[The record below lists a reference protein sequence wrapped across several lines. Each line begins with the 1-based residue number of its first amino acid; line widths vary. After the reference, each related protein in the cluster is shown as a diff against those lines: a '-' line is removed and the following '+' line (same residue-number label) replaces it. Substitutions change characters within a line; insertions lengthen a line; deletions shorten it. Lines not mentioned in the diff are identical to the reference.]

1 MWQDDLILLETLSTE
16 TPEKT
21 FESKTPG
28 GKLLKVEGKHLG
40 KTLNDQVRQNI
51 NKLDNDD
58 C

>member
-16 TPEKT
+16 IPEKT

-40 KTLNDQVRQNI
+40 KTEKVLNEIKSGKISTN
-51 NKLDNDD
+51 
-58 C
+58 